1 MLIDPSCVLPKDA
14 MRNNLFLAQTP
25 LRYLTASALFNVG
38 DGGPVI
44 FKYDLMGHK

>member
-1 MLIDPSCVLPKDA
+1 MLIVPSCVLPKDA
-14 MRNNLFLAQTP
+14 MTNNLFLAQTP
-25 LRYLTASALFNVG
+25 LRYLTALFNVG

>member
-1 MLIDPSCVLPKDA
+1 MLIANDYHVVCFPK
-14 MRNNLFLAQTP
+14 MRRQTICFW
-25 LRYLTASALFNVG
+25 LRHLTALFNVG